1 MAKDNVS
8 PLGSLEDISNACNEL
23 IKFNIDEKVRKTLHL
38 VMKSKRRDMI
48 ASGIK
53 KEEYREVTLYWA
65 KRLFD
70 TSLRQYLKRN
80 DIVNWYITD
89 KKYLGDL
96 VSWFRLMI
104 KQKDIVFRNFENV
117 CFHLGYTNI
126 TMTLKINEI
135 VIDRGRGYWGAEPN
149 KYYFVIKLG
158 ERVEQ

>member
-1 MAKDNVS
+1 MLAKDNKTRHRV
-8 PLGSLEDISNACNEL
+8 L
-23 IKFNIDEKVRKTLHL
+23 KRKWW
-38 VMKSKRRDMI
+38 DMI
-48 ASGIK
+48 ASRIK

-117 CFHLGYTNI
+117 CFHLGYTNN
-126 TMTLKINEI
+126 TMTFKITSMNVMYGE
-135 VIDRGRGYWGAEPN
+135 VCRQDWGAEPN
-149 KYYFVIKLG
+149 KHYFIIKLG
-158 ERVEQ
+158 ERVE